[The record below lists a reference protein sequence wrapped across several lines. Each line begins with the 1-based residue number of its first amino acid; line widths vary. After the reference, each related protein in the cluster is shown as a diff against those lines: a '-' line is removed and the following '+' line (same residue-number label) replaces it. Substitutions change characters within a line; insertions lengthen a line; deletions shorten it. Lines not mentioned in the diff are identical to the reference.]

1 MKIIIPVISFL
12 FILAIPGCQKSLE
25 AIEVNNSPSQAVSL
39 PSDNNILVDA
49 SKDGGGWWFPQAP
62 GSFSESDGHQGKPLA
77 DYLRSLGYHVD
88 ELPRGAVITNEL
100 LANYSRIVRA
110 AAFFEYTDKELD
122 AYKNFMNKPGAI
134 LLFQDHLSYT
144 TNDKLSVFLGLDFE
158 GAIGGVISNFTN
170 SEITNDITPLP
181 FIAGS
186 VVMNTQNNPNITV
199 LGSLDKTGYT
209 VFNTGDPFNGQAP
222 DTNPPVMGIVTN
234 FSNTKIF
241 FIGDIN
247 GMEGLP
253 QPLTQNLVN
262 WLFK

>member
-1 MKIIIPVISFL
+1 MFM
-12 FILAIPGCQKSLE
+12 LAIAGCQKSIE
-25 AIEVNNSPSQAVSL
+25 AIENDHSSAQIPGDSTSSVPANS
-39 PSDNNILVDA
+39 ILVDA
-49 SKDGGGWWFPQAP
+49 SKDGGVWWFPQASP
-62 GSFSESDGHQGKPLA
+62 DFSESVDHQGKPLA

-100 LANYSRIVRA
+100 LAHYSKIIRA
-110 AAFFEYTDKELD
+110 AAFFDYTDEEID

-144 TNDKLSVFLGLDFE
+144 TNDKLSEFLGLDFK
-158 GAIGGVISNFTN
+158 GAIAGVITNFAN
-170 SEITNDITPLP
+170 SEITNNTGDLP

-186 VVMNTQNNPNITV
+186 VVMNTENNPNITV
-199 LGSLDKTGYT
+199 LGSISKTGYT
-209 VFNTGDPFNGQAP
+209 LFSNGVDPFDGQTP
-222 DTNPPVMGIVTN
+222 DIDPPVMGIVTN
-234 FSNTKIF
+234 FPNTKIF

-247 GMEGLP
+247 GMESLP